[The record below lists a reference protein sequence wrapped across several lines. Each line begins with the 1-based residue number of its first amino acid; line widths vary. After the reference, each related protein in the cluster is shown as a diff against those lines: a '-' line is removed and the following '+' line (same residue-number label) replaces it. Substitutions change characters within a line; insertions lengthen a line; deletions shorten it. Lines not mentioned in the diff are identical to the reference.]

1 MIRTFIDSDMFL
13 LTLTVGLYC
22 GGVALHPSP
31 PPGDPPP
38 DAAGVRRADTLSESL
53 RHRLRPL
60 SSGHRNSRLPA
71 GHVGRRAGIPDV
83 RTDRPPA
90 RAGASHSDFDRRRLY
105 GRGAERRLY
114 RPRIGR
120 RPHDS
125 ELHRPQIG
133 HRADRRG
140 HQRTARRSSERHL
153 GSGLPRGHL
162 RQYCRPAPAA
172 QMRYPQPPGARAGAR
187 FGRPRHRHR
196 RAPSNWA
203 PSKARSAD
211 WRWR

>member
-22 GGVALHPSP
+22 GGVALHHRLRLAILH
-31 PPGDPPP
+31 P
-38 DAAGVRRADTLSESL
+38 DAAGVRRADTFSESL

-153 GSGLPRGHL
+153 GSGLPRG
-162 RQYCRPAPAA
+162 PSSAVSS
-172 QMRYPQPPGARAGAR
+172 ARACCADAVSATPWRAGWR
-187 FGRPRHRHR
+187 SVRPPTASAR
-196 RAPSNWA
+196 RAPSN
-203 PSKARSAD
+203 
-211 WRWR
+211 